1 MSSSWLPALTR
12 RSSATGAVY
21 VALSVV
27 DSVLAGLP
35 GAGARRARRVTKP
48 MLMPLLA
55 VSLAD
60 ATSVAATSAGAD
72 RSSRSGRAC
81 RTIRSTLIGQGL
93 SWGGDVALLFPG
105 ERAFRAG
112 LGCFLAAN
120 LSYIRGFVA
129 APAPESH
136 PQPHVPP
143 ATAGSAVVLFTTLA
157 PAMTWAAYRRS
168 PGLAA
173 PVGAYAATICSMYAS
188 SLLVGG
194 PGDRRARE
202 LISSG
207 SALFVLS
214 DAMLG
219 ARTFVLNRPQPALET
234 AVMATYTAAQG
245 LIALGVARLQHPE
258 PEPEP
263 DADGEPEA

>member
-1 MSSSWLPALTR
+1 MSSSWLPALSR
-12 RSSATGAVY
+12 RSASTGTAY
-21 VALSVV
+21 LALSVV
-27 DSVLAGLP
+27 DSVLAGLSS
-35 GAGARRARRVTKP
+35 AGARRARRVTKP
-48 MLMPLLA
+48 LLMPLLA
-55 VSLAD
+55 ATLAD
-60 ATSVAATSAGAD
+60 ATSSDAHHVGGSGQAGK
-72 RSSRSGRAC
+72 
-81 RTIRSTLIGQGL
+81 TIRSTLVGQGL

-105 ERAFRAG
+105 DRAFRTG
-112 LGCFLAAN
+112 LGCFLAAH

-129 APAPESH
+129 APAPETH

-143 ATAGSAVVLFTTLA
+143 APAGSAVVLFTTLA
-157 PAMTWAAYRRS
+157 PGMTWAAYRRS

-194 PGDRRARE
+194 PGDRRARG

-219 ARTFVLNRPQPALET
+219 ARTFVLKRPAPALET
-234 AVMATYTAAQG
+234 AVMATYTAAQA
-245 LIALGVARLQHPE
+245 LIALGVARLQR
-258 PEPEP
+258 PEP
-263 DADGEPEA
+263 DPDLDA

>member
-1 MSSSWLPALTR
+1 MSSSWLPALSR
-12 RSSATGAVY
+12 RASVTGTAY
-21 VALSVV
+21 GALSVV

-35 GAGARRARRVTKP
+35 GARAHRARRVTKP
-48 MLMPLLA
+48 LLMPLLA

-60 ATSVAATSAGAD
+60 ATSAGTD
-72 RSSRSGRAC
+72 RDGRSSPSGRAG

-105 ERAFRAG
+105 DRAFRTG
-112 LGCFLAAN
+112 LGCFLAAH
-120 LSYIRGFVA
+120 LSYIRGFVV
-129 APAPESH
+129 APASESH
-136 PQPHVPP
+136 PQPHLPP

-194 PGDRRARE
+194 PGDRRARK
-202 LISSG
+202 LINSG

-219 ARTFVLNRPQPALET
+219 ARTFVLKRPAPTIET
-234 AVMATYTAAQG
+234 TVMATYTAAQA

-258 PEPEP
+258 PDP
-263 DADGEPEA
+263 DLDAESDT